1 MRGAKANQA
10 RGTGRAT
17 GQTGRATGQTGR
29 AANQTGRTTT
39 RSTRG
44 GRKTARTSRMVKEV
58 IEEEPLPPMR
68 CYLVIA
74 HPEPNRRSFC
84 HAIYRK
90 AIETLKLN
98 NHEVMTTDLYDCDFA
113 TMPSLADFED
123 ADPTLSYHEHQRR
136 ALYREEILRCQS
148 RVEWC
153 THLILFTPLYWLS
166 PNAALM
172 AWWEKVFGEGWAVAP
187 GQTFDKGCMAGKKA
201 MVVVTCGQDQVMY
214 GKDALNV
221 SVEELMYPLTFR
233 CFAYCGFT
241 PLRTQAFF
249 GVQTA
254 DAQMRVDMLNGWA
267 EHVMKLQKRD
277 EIQFSFVGAA
287 TKEEKKDSNREKLA
301 ELGDMVLITPKDPYA
316 INYD

>member
-1 MRGAKANQA
+1 MRGGKANA
-10 RGTGRAT
+10 GKPTGRAT
-17 GQTGRATGQTGR
+17 GRTTGRAT
-29 AANQTGRTTT
+29 T
-39 RSTRG
+39 RSNRG
-44 GRKTARTSRMVKEV
+44 GKSRTSRVVKEV
-58 IEEEPLPPMR
+58 VVEEELPPMR

-98 NHEVMTTDLYDCDFA
+98 GHEVMTTDLYDCDFA
-113 TMPSLADFED
+113 TMPSLSDFED
-123 ADPTLSYHEHQRR
+123 LDPSLSYHEHQRR
-136 ALYREEILRCQS
+136 SMYREEILRCQS

-172 AWWEKVFGEGWAVAP
+172 GWWEKVFGEGWAFAP
-187 GQTFDKGCMAGKKA
+187 GQTFDKACMAGKKA
-201 MVVVTCGQDQVMY
+201 MAVVTCGQDQMFY
-214 GKDALNV
+214 GHHAVNV

-233 CFAYCGFT
+233 CFAFCGFT

-254 DAQMRVDMLNGWA
+254 DAQTRVDMLNGWA
-267 EHVMKLQKRD
+267 EHVMTLQKRE
-277 EIQFSFVGAA
+277 EIQFNFVGAA
-287 TKEEKKDSNREKLA
+287 TKEEKKESNRAKLA
-301 ELGDMVLITPKDPYA
+301 ELGDMVLIKPKDPYA
-316 INYD
+316 INFD